1 MPMTE
6 VKADH
11 IGPKKK
17 AARDCRLCKRV
28 EDAICRRAEGYQ
40 VELRKT
46 LKVKRVDYDPDTGKK
61 TCEREELLPGV
72 EEIHVPGDVRAA
84 AYFLNNRDPLR
95 WCEHPNTAE
104 EMGESSGIVEIPAVL
119 SHDAEGEET
128 GGTDA

>member
-1 MPMTE
+1 MTE
-6 VKADH
+6 TKTDPSAKT
-11 IGPKKK
+11 KKVT
-17 AARDCRLCKRV
+17 RDSRLCKRV

-84 AYFLNNRDPLR
+84 AYFLNNRDPER
-95 WCEHPNTAE
+95 WCEHPNTSE
-104 EMGESSGIVEIPAVL
+104 DDGELAGIVEIPAVAP
-119 SHDAEGEET
+119 DKEGSDEN
-128 GGTDA
+128 GAGNG

>member
-1 MPMTE
+1 MNDLKHETE
-6 VKADH
+6 LVR
-11 IGPKKK
+11 KKPT
-17 AARDCRLCKRV
+17 RDSRLCKRV

-84 AYFLNNRDPLR
+84 AYFLNNRDPDR
-95 WCEHPNTAE
+95 WCEHPSTGE
-104 EMGESSGIVEIPAVL
+104 ESEESGGIVEIPAVA
-119 SHDAEGEET
+119 SEKEGSE
-128 GGTDA
+128 GDGSGNG

>member
-1 MPMTE
+1 MTE
-6 VKADH
+6 MKLDASAQF
-11 IGPKKK
+11 KK
-17 AARDCRLCKRV
+17 AIRDTRLCKRV
-28 EDAICRRAEGYQ
+28 EDAICRRAEGYK

-84 AYFLNNRDPLR
+84 AYFLNNRDPER

-104 EMGESSGIVEIPAVL
+104 DCGEPTGIVEIPAVAP
-119 SHDAEGEET
+119 DREGSDED
-128 GGTDA
+128 GAGNG

>member
-1 MPMTE
+1 MNQHPCETTP
-6 VKADH
+6 KA
-11 IGPKKK
+11 KT
-17 AARDCRLCKRV
+17 AVRDTRLCKRV

-84 AYFLNNRDPLR
+84 AYFLNNRAPDR
-95 WCEHPNTAE
+95 WCEHPNTSE
-104 EMGESSGIVEIPAVL
+104 DGGDVTGIVEIPAVEP
-119 SHDAEGEET
+119 DREGVDED
-128 GGTDA
+128 GTENG